1 MEKTYYKTN
10 LQKISLFLTTM
21 LLLLISIFVNNALV
35 LAFISFSSI
44 ITLMAHFNIFESIND
59 TNKLNRNDL
68 ILQVLFIVISL
79 IKFLVV
85 SGASY

>member
-21 LLLLISIFVNNALV
+21 LLFLISIFVNNALV